1 MRSIFPASDE
11 EADMADLRI
20 GATTL
25 RYDRTGAGDP
35 PVLLVHGTAAAL
47 WGELP
52 ELLAARHQVLQYD
65 RRGYGGSEGPR
76 PDSLADHTADAV
88 ALLGRLAV
96 GQVVVVGWSVGG
108 IVALD
113 LALRHPDRVLGLVLV
128 EPPLHAKRH
137 PTPRMLRGV
146 VGGLLH
152 GRRDPRAGADRFLRW
167 ALYDTTTRTP
177 QDALP
182 AGWWAQILDNGPG
195 IVHEIGLGT
204 GEHIAVSELRGL
216 VVPTVVLHGDR
227 SDPALR
233 AAARRVAAAVPV
245 ARLEPVSGSGHAM
258 QADRPDAIVAA
269 VESLRPVET

>member
-1 MRSIFPASDE
+1 
-11 EADMADLRI
+11 MAVVRI
-20 GATTL
+20 GTTTL
-25 RYDRTGAGDP
+25 RYDQLGSADP

-52 ELLAARHQVLQYD
+52 ARLAARHRVLDYD
-65 RRGYGGSEGPR
+65 RRGYGGSDGP
-76 PDSLADHTADAV
+76 PPASLTEHTADAV
-88 ALLGRLAV
+88 ALLDRIAV
-96 GQVVVVGWSVGG
+96 RRVVVVGWSVGG

-113 LALRHPDRVLGLVLV
+113 LAVRFPDRVLGLVLV

-146 VGGLLH
+146 LGGVLH

-167 ALYDTTTRTP
+167 ALHDTTTRTP

-182 AGWWAQILDNGPG
+182 AGWWEQSLDNGAA

-204 GEHIAVSELRGL
+204 GEHLAASDLRGL
-216 VVPTVVLHGDR
+216 AVPTVVLHGDR
-227 SDPALR
+227 SDRALR
-233 AAARRVAAAVPV
+233 AAARRTARAVPG
-245 ARLEPVSGSGHAM
+245 ARLEAVSGSGHAM

-269 VESLRPVET
+269 VESLRPVGTWS